1 VDEGERRRGERVS
14 RDLPLRVLGV
24 ALALV
29 AAAIHLVLFARD
41 LIPGETTTVPAFAA
55 MGLGFV
61 GCAVILAL
69 GRRDLYVVV
78 PIYAGLLVFAWAS
91 TRGQYPVE
99 IFGITANV
107 AEIGL
112 AAVTAL
118 LIRRASSLGN
128 GARRHRGGGI
138 VA

>member
-1 VDEGERRRGERVS
+1 MS

-29 AAAIHLVLFARD
+29 AGAIHFALFARD

-61 GCAVILAL
+61 GCAVVLAL
-69 GRRDLYVVV
+69 GRRDLYAVV
-78 PIYAGLLVFAWAS
+78 PLYSGILVFAWAS
-91 TRGQYPVE
+91 TRGEYPVE
-99 IFGITANV
+99 AFGITANV
-107 AEIGL
+107 TEVAL
-112 AAVTAL
+112 AVLTAI

-128 GARRHRGGGI
+128 GARRRGGHGI
-138 VA
+138 AA